1 MCLAEWHILQM
12 LANNLISTIAIAFYG
27 KKVSRFLCVF
37 LIKLSNFDL
46 PKSGTGHFWNNMP

>member
-46 PKSGTGHFWNNMP
+46 PKSGTGHF